1 MSFSLLVVALRRG
14 TKLATAMEARGFGAP
29 GLRTWGRTSTIGW
42 RDAVVLMIAALIST
56 AAIAVAVYAG
66 TFRFLGA

>member
-1 MSFSLLVVALRRG
+1 LCCGNIKKS
-14 TKLATAMEARGFGAP
+14 P
-29 GLRTWGRTSTIGW
+29 HI
-42 RDAVVLMIAALIST
+42 AVVLMIAALIST